1 MTNYTHFATELIF
14 VVGVVGGDGWLEGH
28 SFDTVTLYE
37 LYVYAEDPH
46 IFFFFFFFF
55 CLDGI
60 KLDGRKYRVYRM
72 IEYIVFCI
80 VNERRIN
87 TKLGK

>member
-46 IFFFFFFFF
+46 IFVFFLFFSSVWMALNSTVESTA
-55 CLDGI
+55 CTG
-60 KLDGRKYRVYRM
+60 
-72 IEYIVFCI
+72 
-80 VNERRIN
+80 
-87 TKLGK
+87 